1 MITYDKALS
10 MGKRDNVMRFE
21 AMKDYAKM
29 IGFDL
34 NKAINIVNEAPK
46 IYSNVK

>member
-1 MITYDKALS
+1 MITYDEALS

-21 AMKDYAKM
+21 AIKNYAKM

-34 NKAINIVNEAPK
+34 NKAINIINEAPELHL
-46 IYSNVK
+46 NVK